1 MRVTEDSVVWITG
14 ASSGI
19 GRALA
24 LAYSAEGC
32 TVVLS
37 ARRTDVLEEVR
48 RQCAHPDKA
57 VVLPLDL
64 TDAASMDEAAKQVTA
79 RFGAVDLLVLNGG
92 ISQRSLVRETP
103 MDIDRRL
110 METDYFGAVQ
120 LAKAMLPGMLAAGH
134 GHFAVISSIV
144 GIFGFP
150 QRSAY
155 SAAKHALHGFFETLR
170 AEEGRNGIRVTMVCP
185 GRILT
190 DVSLHALTKEG
201 KEYGV
206 MDHAQANGIS
216 AETCAQKIMRAVRRN
231 RKEIYVCR
239 KDVLM
244 VYFRRYIPALYY
256 TLASR
261 VKPN

>member
-1 MRVTEDSVVWITG
+1 MRVNQDTVVWITG

-19 GRALA
+19 GKALA
-24 LAYSAEGC
+24 LAYAAEGC

-37 ARRTDVLEEVR
+37 SRRAEVLEAVR
-48 RQCAHPDKA
+48 QACANPEKA

-64 TDAASMDEAAKQVTA
+64 TDPASIAEASRQVTA

-92 ISQRSLVRETP
+92 ISQRSLIRETP
-103 MDIDRRL
+103 IDIDRRL

-120 LAKAMLPGMLAAGH
+120 LAKAMLPGMLGRGG

-170 AEEGRNGIRVTMVCP
+170 AEEAANGIRVTMVCP

-190 DVSLHALTKEG
+190 DVSLHALTKDG

-216 AETCAQKIMRAVRRN
+216 AETCARKIMRAVRKN

-244 VYFRRYIPALYY
+244 IYFKRYIPALYY
-256 TLASR
+256 ALVSK

>member
-1 MRVTEDSVVWITG
+1 MRVNQDTVVWITG

-19 GRALA
+19 GKALA

-37 ARRTDVLEEVR
+37 SRRAEALEAVR
-48 RQCAHPDKA
+48 QACAHPEKA

-64 TDAASMDEAAKQVTA
+64 TDPASIAEASRQVTA
-79 RFGAVDLLVLNGG
+79 RFGAVGLLVLNGG
-92 ISQRSLVRETP
+92 ISQRSLIRETP
-103 MDIDRRL
+103 IDIDRRL

-120 LAKAMLPGMLAAGH
+120 LAKAMLPGMLGRGG

-170 AEEGRNGIRVTMVCP
+170 AEEAANGIRVTMVCP

-190 DVSLHALTKEG
+190 DVSLHALTKDG
-201 KEYGV
+201 QEYGV

-216 AETCAQKIMRAVRRN
+216 AETCARKIMRAVRKN

-244 VYFRRYIPALYY
+244 VYFKRYIPALYY
-256 TLASR
+256 ALVSK

>member
-1 MRVTEDSVVWITG
+1 MKTDSNTIVWITG

-19 GRALA
+19 GKALA
-24 LAYSAEGC
+24 LAYSEEGC
-32 TVVLS
+32 TVLLS
-37 ARRTDVLEEVR
+37 SRRAEVLEEVR
-48 RQCAHPDKA
+48 QSCAKPEKTF
-57 VVLPLDL
+57 VYPMDL
-64 TDAASMDEAAKQVTA
+64 TVPASIDAAARQIAE
-79 RFGAVDLLVLNGG
+79 RFGAVDLLILNGG

-103 MDIDRRL
+103 IDIDRRI

-120 LAKAMLPGMLAAGH
+120 QAKASLPGMLAKGRGH
-134 GHFAVISSIV
+134 IVVISSIV
-144 GIFGFP
+144 GLFGFP

-170 AEEGRNGIRVTMVCP
+170 AEESKNGIRVTMVCP

-190 DVSLHALTKEG
+190 DVSLHALTKDGTEHG
-201 KEYGV
+201 I

-216 AETCAQKIMRAVRRN
+216 AETCARKIMRAVRRN

-244 VYFRRYIPALYY
+244 IYFKRFIPALYY
-256 TLASR
+256 ALVGK

>member
-1 MRVTEDSVVWITG
+1 MRVNPNTVVWITG

-19 GRALA
+19 GKALA
-24 LAYSAEGC
+24 LAYAAEDC

-37 ARRTDVLEEVR
+37 ARRADVLEEVR
-48 RQCAHPDKA
+48 QACAHPEKA
-57 VVLPLDL
+57 VVVPLDL
-64 TDAASMDEAAKQVTA
+64 TDPASMTEAARQVTE

-103 MDIDRRL
+103 VDIDRRL

-120 LAKAMLPGMLAAGH
+120 LAKAMLPGMLGRGS

-144 GIFGFP
+144 GLFGFP

-170 AEEGRNGIRVTMVCP
+170 AEESGNGIRVTMVCP

-190 DVSLHALTKEG
+190 DVSLHALTKDG
-201 KEYGV
+201 TAYGV
-206 MDHAQANGIS
+206 MDHAQANGIT
-216 AETCAQKIMRAVRRN
+216 AETCARKIMRAVRKN

-256 TLASR
+256 ALVGK